1 MLNRAILMGRLVADP
16 ELRQTPNGVS
26 VCSFRIAVDRNYSR
40 DRERQTDFIDIV
52 AWRQTA
58 EFVSRYFTKGKMIII
73 EGSIQ
78 TRNYE
83 DKNGNKRTAV
93 EVVADNVQF
102 GESKSASQG
111 SGPRTRLLRATTSAV
126 LRPLL
131 SLPLIPAAA
140 SGISRRSTVRMTC
153 PSNWAYRPSVSE
165 PNL

>member
-26 VCSFRIAVDRNYSR
+26 VVSFRIAVDRNYSSR
-40 DRERQTDFIDIV
+40 SGDRQTDFIDIV

-58 EFVSRYFTKGKMIII
+58 EFVSRYFSKGKMIIV

-102 GESKSASQG
+102 GESKSAS
-111 SGPRTRLLRATTSAV
+111 SGGQSSYAAPS
-126 LRPLL
+126 
-131 SLPLIPAAA
+131 PAQ
-140 SGISRRSTVRMTC
+140 V
-153 PSNWAYRPSVSE
+153 PSE
-165 PNL
+165 PNVSYASGDAGDFSEMPEDSDDLPF